1 MTVRARLKYFDGNN
15 NEVVIG
21 SLDDDGGEGIQDLT
35 LKNSAREYTKVIVS
49 GGNGLFGKF
58 PTDSGDS
65 PDVTPQEN
73 ADGPEIFLEVFNQS
87 TGVFEVRDRV
97 FAESQGTVSDNGNF
111 KHKRLYGFEKFVG
124 RQNVDLT
131 GANSVT
137 TDIEQ
142 VLNDALPDGYKADVP
157 AGATVPS
164 VNNYRFKGRRD
175 QVFKDL
181 RENYNF
187 IINFTAETDGSGNYL
202 VKFEPR
208 GFGGIVDTFEKGVDP
223 VFFDKWT
230 KGDELRRITRAEV
243 IGTDSSGSKVSAT
256 ASTNP
261 DNGRFIRRNI
271 GYVNS
276 NAEAQDIAVN
286 LIAADSD
293 GGSPESTE
301 HGRVTAPIDRP
312 ATSNLNASI
321 QILNDE
327 INVDDSFTVVQQKDF
342 FHQSQT
348 QYSFE
353 FEKELESRE
362 RRDKKDLGNRNSEL
376 IIEGQQDVG
385 NQSVTTGSAESNT
398 GKTGGVGE
406 FGDRSDNESNVSKTG
421 GVGEFGDRSDN
432 ESNVAKT
439 GGVSDDVTDFP
450 NGFNV
455 SDSFFSLSNNSFNIV
470 SSSLSYDGNIL
481 NLLGF
486 VETDTPNAEMIVR
499 LTTTN
504 VSFPFV
510 SYRVKTDDNGEI
522 SINHTS
528 SDDALQGETFQF
540 LVKNK
545 SGSSVTINEQRL
557 VAGAEGEHS
566 HGDTIDTDNQAMGLT
581 DDIDTDNNAMG
592 LTDNIDTDDQ
602 DHGGGTGSNQHGG
615 STESNVNVE
624 IANQDEV
631 NR

>member
-1 MTVRARLKYFDGNN
+1 
-15 NEVVIG
+15 
-21 SLDDDGGEGIQDLT
+21 
-35 LKNSAREYTKVIVS
+35 
-49 GGNGLFGKF
+49 
-58 PTDSGDS
+58 
-65 PDVTPQEN
+65 VTPQEN
-73 ADGPEIFLEVFNQS
+73 AAGPEIFLEVFNQG

-124 RQNVDLT
+124 RQNIDLT

-137 TDIEQ
+137 TDIEG
-142 VLNDALPDGYKADVP
+142 VLNAALPNGYVADVP
-157 AGATVPS
+157 SGATVPT
-164 VNNYRFKGRRD
+164 VNDYKFQGRRD

-243 IGTDSSGSKVSAT
+243 IGTDSNNNKVSAT

-276 NAEAQDIAVN
+276 NSEAQDIAIN

-301 HGRVTAPIDRP
+301 HGRITAPIDRP

-327 INVDDSFTVVQQKDF
+327 ISVDDSFTVVQQKDF

-376 IIEGQQDVG
+376 ITEGQQDVG
-385 NQSVTTGSAESNT
+385 NQNVNGNTEDVNDQYDNHQASQGDHDVSGQTFTETTDDTESNEGRAT
-398 GKTGGVGE
+398 
-406 FGDRSDNESNVSKTG
+406 F
-421 GVGEFGDRSDN
+421 
-432 ESNVAKT
+432 A
-439 GGVSDDVTDFP
+439 
-450 NGFNV
+450 NV
-455 SDSFFSLSNNSFNIV
+455 SD
-470 SSSLSYDGNIL
+470 
-481 NLLGF
+481 GF
-486 VETDTPNAEMIVR
+486 VASLEVNTDFVSGETDVAFIQATVTVDENTASTPGYDLTIVNNDNGNVYFDENDFIEGDAIAINGVITASTLVVVDDNLEGDQVDFEVANNTGSDKNIEISGSVAQLSDFSINQPTQPDGAEPR
-499 LTTTN
+499 SDGSTNTTN
-504 VSFPFV
+504 
-510 SYRVKTDDNGEI
+510 
-522 SINHTS
+522 S
-528 SDDALQGETFQF
+528 SD
-540 LVKNK
+540 
-545 SGSSVTINEQRL
+545 SS
-557 VAGAEGEHS
+557 A
-566 HGDTIDTDNQAMGLT
+566 GDTTSLDTD
-581 DDIDTDNNAMG
+581 
-592 LTDNIDTDDQ
+592 
-602 DHGGGTGSNQHGG
+602 G
-615 STESNVNVE
+615 STDTKNVNVAE
-624 IANQDEV
+624 EDKV

>member
-58 PTDSGDS
+58 PTDSADS
-65 PDVTPQEN
+65 PNVTPQQN

-131 GANSVT
+131 EANSVT

-157 AGATVPS
+157 SSVTVPS
-164 VNNYRFKGRRD
+164 VNNYRFEGRRD

-202 VKFEPR
+202 VKLEPR

-243 IGTDSSGSKVSAT
+243 VGTDSNGNKVSGT

-276 NAEAQDIAVN
+276 NAEAEDIAVN

-293 GGSPESTE
+293 GGSPQSTE

-321 QILNDE
+321 QIINDQ

-376 IIEGQQDVG
+376 ITEGQQDVG
-385 NQSVTTGSAESNT
+385 NQNVDGNTEDVDDQYDNHQASQGDHDVSGQTFTETTDDT
-398 GKTGGVGE
+398 QT
-406 FGDRSDNESNVSKTG
+406 NEGRATSNVSDGFLLSLEINTDFVSGETDVALLQVQVTVEKNASTASGFDLKIQNNDNGTVYFDENDFIAGDAVSINGVVSASTLVITQDNLEGDQIDFEVANNTG
-421 GVGEFGDRSDN
+421 GTRAVEISGAVAQFSDFSINQPSQPDGAEPRSDGSTN
-432 ESNVAKT
+432 TTNS
-439 GGVSDDVTDFP
+439 
-450 NGFNV
+450 
-455 SDSFFSLSNNSFNIV
+455 SDSSAGDTTSLDT
-470 SSSLSYDGNIL
+470 DGS
-481 NLLGF
+481 
-486 VETDTPNAEMIVR
+486 TDT
-499 LTTTN
+499 
-504 VSFPFV
+504 
-510 SYRVKTDDNGEI
+510 K
-522 SINHTS
+522 
-528 SDDALQGETFQF
+528 
-540 LVKNK
+540 
-545 SGSSVTINEQRL
+545 
-557 VAGAEGEHS
+557 
-566 HGDTIDTDNQAMGLT
+566 
-581 DDIDTDNNAMG
+581 
-592 LTDNIDTDDQ
+592 
-602 DHGGGTGSNQHGG
+602 
-615 STESNVNVE
+615 NVNVAE
-624 IANQDEV
+624 EDKV

>member
-1 MTVRARLKYFDGNN
+1 MTVRAQLKYFDGNN

-21 SLDDDGGEGIQDLT
+21 SLDDNGGEGIQDLT

-58 PTDSGDS
+58 PTDSADS
-65 PDVTPQEN
+65 PNVTPQEN
-73 ADGPEIFLEVFNQS
+73 AAGPEIFLEVFNQS

-131 GANSVT
+131 GADSVT

-142 VLNDALPDGYKADVP
+142 VLNDALPSGYVADVP

-164 VNNYRFKGRRD
+164 VNNYSFKGRRD

-187 IINFTAETDGSGNYL
+187 IINFTADTDGSGNYL

-243 IGTDSSGSKVSAT
+243 VGTDSNGVKVSGT

-276 NAEAQDIAVN
+276 NSEAQNIAVN
-286 LIAADSD
+286 LIASDSD

-321 QILNDE
+321 QIINDQ

-376 IIEGQQDVG
+376 ITEGQQDVG
-385 NQSVTTGSAESNT
+385 SQSFAGDTGSAP
-398 GKTGGVGE
+398 
-406 FGDRSDNESNVSKTG
+406 SDT
-421 GVGEFGDRSDN
+421 
-432 ESNVAKT
+432 AKT
-439 GGVSDDVTDFP
+439 GGVNSAPSDTGVTGSLDVNQTGEGLAKNIGAIAKDASAF
-450 NGFNV
+450 GSITYNV
-455 SDSFFSLSNNSFNIV
+455 EVPPTPSQQVGGGSLTGIHVVVTVSNQSGQQINVEYDINNTSESFGITSGVLTGISDG
-470 SSSLSYDGNIL
+470 SSQIL
-481 NLLGF
+481 NFTDEDSRYDAGDNIEFELDTVNDFGTAVNEF
-486 VETDTPNAEMIVR
+486 ETKSGAAFF
-499 LTTTN
+499 TN
-504 VSFPFV
+504 VDVAVLSFGDHDHTD
-510 SYRVKTDDNGEI
+510 SYGTNDND
-522 SINHTS
+522 HP
-528 SDDALQGETFQF
+528 
-540 LVKNK
+540 
-545 SGSSVTINEQRL
+545 
-557 VAGAEGEHS
+557 
-566 HGDTIDTDNQAMGLT
+566 HGD
-581 DDIDTDNNAMG
+581 
-592 LTDNIDTDDQ
+592 NIGTSDF
-602 DHGGGTGSNQHGG
+602 DHGGGSNTSQHGASG
-615 STESNVNVE
+615 TTDKKNVDVATEDK
-624 IANQDEV
+624 I